1 MSSDNDEDDGDIL
14 YLMEGLFVQ
23 QVGEGLLVV
32 VDSIKVSAMVKQGL
46 DHGWFGRLVQRR
58 RVQRRVAVAVDGV
71 GVGTALE
78 QEADRWDGWEDADGV
93 ATNLNKF
100 FIVE

>member
-1 MSSDNDEDDGDIL
+1 
-14 YLMEGLFVQ
+14 
-23 QVGEGLLVV
+23 
-32 VDSIKVSAMVKQGL
+32 MVEQSL

-93 ATNLNKF
+93 ATNLDLFSLSKYTTKA
-100 FIVE
+100 E